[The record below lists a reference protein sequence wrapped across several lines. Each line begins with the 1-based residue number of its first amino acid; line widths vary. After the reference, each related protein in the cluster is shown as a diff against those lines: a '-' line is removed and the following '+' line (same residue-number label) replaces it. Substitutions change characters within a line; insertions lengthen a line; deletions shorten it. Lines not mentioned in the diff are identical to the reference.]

1 VGSPFKG
8 EQVIPINTGMV
19 KRIRHFR
26 YPDKVRVVI
35 DTEKAFLEKFHADTV
50 ADGLSVVVGAKGASM
65 TPVAQVSIPSPPPPA
80 PPAAAVAAPAAA
92 AKSSGKP
99 AWVNRIDFSS
109 EDNGKSTIIIGT
121 THPAKYVMNTDG
133 DKKLL
138 LTLFDTNLP
147 GYRQRPLI
155 TTRFESAIDRI
166 SPVQTAAMKD
176 KSVVAIEL
184 REAVSY
190 TIEQLDDLIMIN
202 FDPSSVPPRP
212 LDQAGLPDWQK
223 AIEQVAMSA
232 SGEAAP
238 ARAPAA
244 SAADAAL
251 EDVTVSEDT
260 GAYDQKRTYY
270 RTPSKKYTGEKIAL
284 DFYETDIKNVFRILR
299 EISGKNYAIDK
310 DVAGKVTLS
319 LDKPVPWDQVLDLV
333 LRMNQLGMVYE
344 GDIVRVA
351 TLGTIKAEEQL
362 RSEAL
367 QQAIAAKASERA
379 LAPVETG
386 YFPINY
392 ADASRDILPHV
403 QTIITP
409 ERGKVSVYT
418 PTNQIIVVDT
428 REVLNAVG
436 EMIKELDKVTSQV
449 LIEARVITANTN
461 FTREFGTEFAMNT
474 PNTGGLSLPGKMA
487 GEYGVDFRTA
497 GLQGGGNAGAFTL
510 DYIKLAG
517 TPLTISAKLN
527 LNETQGNTKTI
538 SAPKIL
544 TLDNK
549 PATIKQGTSYP
560 INKLDADG
568 NSTTEFKDIVLELT
582 VTPHVT
588 QDGRISLKINVTKN
602 DLGPVV
608 GSNISFKVNEANTEL
623 IVDDGDT
630 IVIGGITVTSDTS
643 GETGVPGLKDIPLLG
658 WLFKTASDTNTK
670 DELLIFLTP
679 RIVKLTK

>member
-1 VGSPFKG
+1 
-8 EQVIPINTGMV
+8 
-19 KRIRHFR
+19 
-26 YPDKVRVVI
+26 
-35 DTEKAFLEKFHADTV
+35 
-50 ADGLSVVVGAKGASM
+50 
-65 TPVAQVSIPSPPPPA
+65 
-80 PPAAAVAAPAAA
+80 
-92 AKSSGKP
+92 
-99 AWVNRIDFSS
+99 
-109 EDNGKSTIIIGT
+109 
-121 THPAKYVMNTDG
+121 
-133 DKKLL
+133 
-138 LTLFDTNLP
+138 
-147 GYRQRPLI
+147 
-155 TTRFESAIDRI
+155 
-166 SPVQTAAMKD
+166 
-176 KSVVAIEL
+176 
-184 REAVSY
+184 
-190 TIEQLDDLIMIN
+190 
-202 FDPSSVPPRP
+202 
-212 LDQAGLPDWQK
+212 
-223 AIEQVAMSA
+223 
-232 SGEAAP
+232 
-238 ARAPAA
+238 
-244 SAADAAL
+244 
-251 EDVTVSEDT
+251 
-260 GAYDQKRTYY
+260 
-270 RTPSKKYTGEKIAL
+270 
-284 DFYETDIKNVFRILR
+284 
-299 EISGKNYAIDK
+299 
-310 DVAGKVTLS
+310 
-319 LDKPVPWDQVLDLV
+319 
-333 LRMNQLGMVYE
+333 
-344 GDIVRVA
+344 
-351 TLGTIKAEEQL
+351 
-362 RSEAL
+362 
-367 QQAIAAKASERA
+367 
-379 LAPVETG
+379 
-386 YFPINY
+386 
-392 ADASRDILPHV
+392 V